1 MLASLD
7 PASFNKR
14 FLDTEEDA
22 DLKIKLKSAQIKA
35 KALNSKVPKK
45 PSEIQDGSSNMDAFS
60 LNEDDDGHL

>member
-7 PASFNKR
+7 PASFYKR

-22 DLKIKLKSAQIKA
+22 DLKIKLKSAQIESKA
-35 KALNSKVPKK
+35 RTSKVPKK
-45 PSEIQDGSSNMDAFS
+45 PSEIQDGSPIMDAFS